1 MEEGISAINKSYRTM
16 PQYDYRQA
24 PVEILR
30 FMNIEV
36 NGEKD
41 NVELEDAKQIA
52 GKRDSQP
59 STRQ

>member
-1 MEEGISAINKSYRTM
+1 MEEGISAINKSFRTM
-16 PQYDYRQA
+16 PRYDYRQA
-24 PVEILR
+24 PVEISG
-30 FMNIEV
+30 FMNIEG

-52 GKRDSQP
+52 GKRYSQT